1 MLRFSIFRINS
12 KSDARA
18 GPGAGIAF
26 ALQGALPPRCILKLF
41 FRSISGLFP
50 IYFQKSRL
58 YFTFFLK

>member
-1 MLRFSIFRINS
+1 MPEPVP
-12 KSDARA
+12 ARA
-18 GPGAGIAF
+18 SLF
-26 ALQGALPPRCILKLF
+26 ALQGALPPRRILKLF

>member
-1 MLRFSIFRINS
+1 LIFDIS
-12 KSDARA
+12 YKQQKAMPAPTPARA
-18 GPGAGIAF
+18 SLF
-26 ALQGALPPRCILKLF
+26 ALQGALPPRRILKLF